1 MSFGNI
7 INKYYISYKLLPAGL
22 EPAASRLLG
31 MRSTIV
37 AVRKNKQNRLSY
49 GSKISHSNKWVS
61 YGSWI
66 SHSNKCVSYE
76 IYFKFA
82 TTRNRTWVP
91 SATTRSTNHYTIVA
105 KKSTSAGF
113 EPTRAEPNGLAVH
126 HLNHS
131 AMMSKMPSARLEL
144 ATFRSSVWRSPNW
157 AIKA

>member
-1 MSFGNI
+1 MNLGPVDLQSNALPLSYVPIGHS
-7 INKYYISYKLLPAGL
+7 NKQVSYVLYKLLPAGL

-49 GSKISHSNKWVS
+49 GSK
-61 YGSWI
+61 I

-131 AMMSKMPSARLEL
+131 AMMSKVP
-144 ATFRSSVWRSPNW
+144 
-157 AIKA
+157 